1 MEICIKKTTVPVYPK
16 DFFTSQDSFVENISN
31 DEINKWIEE
40 GVEAL
45 ERSKAAEECY
55 YKSCGDTL
63 VVVVKSEMGY
73 KFVVAKNYS
82 DVDIIFED

>member
-16 DFFTSQDSFVENISN
+16 DFFISQGSLVRNIS
-31 DEINKWIEE
+31 DEDINKWIEE

-45 ERSKAAEECY
+45 ERSEAVEECY
-55 YKSCGDTL
+55 YKSCGDAL
-63 VVVVKSEMGY
+63 VVVVKSEIGY
-73 KFVVAKNYS
+73 KFVVTKNYS